1 MHCKDGFFPTCN
13 EGEKAMLKGMKA
25 KRQLAAFVALAVG
38 GAFAG
43 APEAYAA
50 ESATVG
56 TGGAQTGINGVG
68 TAANPYGDIVGTNL
82 MKGSVTDNTLTI
94 GAAGTTNL
102 PVVVGDIS
110 AGGTS
115 TTTTAV
121 TGNKLVINS
130 LNLTG
135 NAYGGIGLNI
145 AQVSGS
151 AQTNPNT
158 VKMNDGIVK
167 GAVIGVRS
175 AEGGVAN
182 GGVELAGGT
191 LTARSGTGTVTDGIA
206 IAGGMGK
213 TSAID
218 NKVTIAN
225 GTVTGKVYG
234 GYAENAGGGTTGNRV
249 FLGDVNGS
257 ATPNLSNASLYGGS
271 NSTGVSGGSLDAIRN
286 NHLIVQTKGITAN
299 SAQNFHTY
307 EFHLNTG
314 VAAGNTMLTLTH
326 NNDAFGR
333 AVAWEDI
340 KVDATGWSGKGVNA
354 QGKSVQDY
362 FGDVGTVTLMADG
375 NTATNRTS
383 NLRFSNYTSPG
394 TTDWSGDYEYRIK
407 LRTQTDTATST
418 TRNYVDAELH
428 RYQNANH
435 THTGA
440 LSGRNTIYGGYSIW
454 ENLGG
459 QTGNKKVVQD
469 NTLVLNNATGFVS
482 GYGGYT
488 STGADAVRNKLT
500 LNSGT
505 IENLFGGVATG
516 TGLVDHNE
524 VTVADGTVTG
534 DIFGGKSDNL
544 TSGNGIAYSGT
555 GTVTNNSVTVNKGT
569 VNRITGGY
577 GTTTV
582 SSNSVAINGGANASR
597 TTVYPVVRGEV
608 KGGAIRGDN
617 SVDRKAE
624 QNTVTITEGD
634 IQATVYGVFG
644 ELFGAGSSTNA
655 HVQLVNDNHVKIS
668 GGSAHKIYG
677 AYLTGYGTVAGT
689 GTATN
694 NSVEISG
701 TAKVS
706 ETAYGAAAN
715 GNASLTANSVTVK
728 GGAVHDVYGATANG
742 TGAVKGNSVTIENG
756 RVDDNV
762 VGGENTSTS
771 TKAGSVTGN
780 TVTVK
785 GGEIVGDIFGGVTY
799 AAKPSSSGSTG
810 TTTTSGGNTVTITGG
825 TLTGGTR
832 PDGTLRGN
840 VYGGYARGSDP
851 SVEQNNE
858 VNLGAND
865 GSYTANLTQATIYG
879 GHSTAAGNTLNV
891 KGQDITV
898 KGVHNF
904 TNYNFYLTDKV
915 DKNATMLKVTDHNGF
930 ENQYSG
936 TTPVNFSNVKI
947 NLQNMSAKQ
956 IAGRVTLLEGNGDN
970 ALKFQKYTPT
980 AAWQISP
987 THSDYE
993 YALRLVR
1000 SDGTEAPTGTT
1011 TGRRVLL
1018 DYNRFQNGNVA
1029 YDTTSDDTDW
1039 FAGRSYGGHTTE
1051 HNILTIDKPLSRN
1064 ITAYGAKTMGASG
1077 GSGGTRG
1084 NTLEIKSTGSAYQVT
1099 AGYGGYIHEAGNSGK
1114 VENNVLRMSGGKT
1127 GTLYGGYSAGMGEV
1141 SGNNVYVTGGTVSG
1155 NIYAGYAASA
1165 GQAKGNTLTLGA
1177 DDGSYGA
1184 TIAGN
1189 IYGAN
1194 DSGAGTGN
1202 TLVVQ
1207 AGNVSVQQVKN
1218 FDTFKFVL
1226 HNDTL
1231 IDHTMLK
1238 IEQTGGLGGT
1248 INMANITEDVSK
1260 FHLNPTWTGS
1270 HSVKLIE
1277 SNGQMTFS
1285 NYAKNQDRTSKY
1297 ANTNYEVYLHTEDD
1311 QTQGSDLLLTF
1322 NRLRDG
1328 DRSYDSTN
1336 ASAADS
1342 RVFTGISAM
1351 NHDVENNKLRIT
1363 GVHASGIDNYA
1374 TAGVTTGTSGSL
1386 KNNML
1391 TIDSANALK
1400 IRDVYGAYAA
1410 NTSTSSSSG
1419 SSGGS
1424 GSGSSGSGSGSSTMS
1439 GNGVILTRGALTGNI
1454 YGAKSESKVK
1464 ADSNYVTVL
1473 GGSVSGSV
1481 YGGWS
1486 TSDDAQN
1493 NNVSLSSVHIGGD
1506 VVGGYGKSAK
1516 NNSIT
1521 LRGTEVAGSVYGGK
1535 LTTGVSASAKDGNTL
1550 NVYDMGA
1557 KVGYFE
1563 DFQNLNFYL
1572 SPRADLSKSMLTT
1585 TQAKNKDISGSTIT
1599 MELDGGYAPV
1609 GVGDDISLVRL
1620 PDAQNIVTANNLS
1633 GTTYQTTKGVTLD
1646 YEYTLNTRGTAS
1658 TGTKNELFAH
1668 VTNIKVKDETKSLVE
1683 TQAAAIA
1690 FLASGSD
1697 LLTDV
1702 GIPAAEA
1709 AAIQI
1714 ADIVDTPYAGSEKNS
1729 AAASVPLSTLGS
1741 YQLFAAQSF
1750 GSMRL
1755 KSGSY
1760 VDTKG
1765 WNLNVGYARRNEL
1778 VDRSLTFG
1786 PFIEYGRGNY
1796 DSYLDDGTHGSGKTD
1811 YLGVGVMAK
1820 SESDNGTYLEGSL
1833 RVGRAKSDYSG
1844 NIGAKSAGYDL
1855 SSGYFAGHIGVGQK
1869 REFINGSKI
1878 DTYAKYFYAHQAGTS
1893 ATLST
1898 GETYD
1903 FGAST
1908 SSRIR
1913 FGTRYTV
1920 KNDLNGE
1927 FYAGLAWEYEFDGKG
1942 SASYQGYD
1950 LPGTSLKGST
1960 TLLELGYRFAPVD
1973 STVSYGLNLTGF
1985 QGKRKGITGGFNI
1998 AWAF

>member
-1 MHCKDGFFPTCN
+1 
-13 EGEKAMLKGMKA
+13 MLKGMKA

-38 GAFAG
+38 GAFAA
-43 APEAYAA
+43 APTAYAA
-50 ESATVG
+50 ENASVG
-56 TGGAQTGINGVG
+56 TSGTQSGISGAG
-68 TAANPYGDIVGTNL
+68 TTVNPYTDIVGTNL
-82 MKGSVTDNTLTI
+82 MNGSVTDNTLTI
-94 GAAGTTNL
+94 GVLNAGNI
-102 PVVVGDIS
+102 PVVNGTVS
-110 AGGTS
+110 AGGITS
-115 TTTTAV
+115 TTSAV
-121 TGNKLVINS
+121 TGNTLVINS
-130 LNLTG
+130 ISLTG
-135 NAYGGIGLNI
+135 NAYGGIGANI
-145 AQVSGS
+145 AQTSGAS
-151 AQTNPNT
+151 QTNPNV
-158 VKMNDGIVK
+158 VKMNGGTVA
-167 GAVIGVRS
+167 GAVIGARS
-175 AEGGVAN
+175 LAGGVTN
-182 GGVELAGGT
+182 GGVELAD
-191 LTARSGTGTVTDGIA
+191 GTVTAGTNGIA
-206 IAGGMGK
+206 IAGGMGH
-213 TSAID
+213 TNAI
-218 NKVTIAN
+218 NNTVMLTK
-225 GTVTGKVYG
+225 GTVTGAVYG
-234 GYAENAGGGTTGNRV
+234 GYAENAGAKTTGNNV
-249 FLGDVNGS
+249 YLGDTSGN
-257 ATPNLSNASLYGGS
+257 TPALNNASIYGGNDS
-271 NSTGVSGGSLDAIRN
+271 DYTN
-286 NHLIVQTKGITAN
+286 NHLHVQGKGVTAD
-299 SAQNFHTY
+299 SARNFHTY
-307 EFHLNTG
+307 DFHLNTNI
-314 VAAGNTMLTLTH
+314 AAGDTMLTLTN

-333 AVAWEDI
+333 AVNWSEI
-340 KVDATGWSGKGVNA
+340 NLNATGWSGA
-354 QGKSVQDY
+354 SRTAY
-362 FGDVGTVTLMADG
+362 YGDVGTVTLMADG
-375 NTATNRTS
+375 NAATNRRS
-383 NLRFSNYTSPG
+383 NLRFANSSG
-394 TTDWSGDYEYRIK
+394 RMGWDGDYEYRIR
-407 LRTQTDTATST
+407 LDPQVDTATST
-418 TRNYVDAELH
+418 TRNYVRADLH
-428 RYQNANH
+428 RYMNANA
-435 THTGA
+435 TYNNA
-440 LSGRNTIYGGYSIW
+440 LSTSNTIYGGYSTW
-454 ENLGG
+454 QN
-459 QTGNKKVVQD
+459 KVVQD
-469 NTLVLNNATGFVS
+469 NTLTITNATGTMTA
-482 GYGGYT
+482 YGGYT
-488 STGADAVRNKLT
+488 STGADAVRNT
-500 LNSGT
+500 LNMTGGT
-505 IENLFGGVATG
+505 VQNLYGAYATG
-516 TGLVDHNE
+516 TG
-524 VTVADGTVTG
+524 TVE
-534 DIFGGKSDNL
+534 DNHVNL
-544 TSGNGIAYSGT
+544 MAGH
-555 GTVTNNSVTVNKGT
+555 VTNEIIGGRSGGTNPTGVVRKNTVTVNNAT
-569 VNRITGGY
+569 VGGRITGGS

-582 SSNSVAINGGANASR
+582 DENTVTIGGNAVTDTVHSVVGGD
-597 TTVYPVVRGEV
+597 VL
-608 KGGAIRGDN
+608 GAYITGDN
-617 SVDRKAE
+617 SASRSASKNA
-624 QNTVTITEGD
+624 VTITEGD
-634 IQATVYGVFG
+634 IQNTVYGVFG
-644 ELFGAGSSTNA
+644 EFFNTSSSTTTTFTPT
-655 HVQLVNDNHVKIS
+655 VQNNTVTIS
-668 GGSAHKIYG
+668 GGAEKDVYG
-677 AYLTGYGTVAGT
+677 AFLSGI
-689 GTATN
+689 GTATK
-694 NSVEISG
+694 NSVEILGTARVGGQVYGAGSG
-701 TAKVS
+701 TSAN
-706 ETAYGAAAN
+706 AALDE
-715 GNASLTANSVTVK
+715 NAVTIS
-728 GGAVHDVYGATANG
+728 GGAVDDVYGARAANTTG
-742 TGAVKGNSVTIENG
+742 TGAVTNNTVTITSG
-756 RVDDNV
+756 LVHDNV
-762 VGGENTSTS
+762 YGGYNRSTLVD
-771 TKAGSVTGN
+771 AGAVTGN
-780 TVTVK
+780 KVSVTD
-785 GGEIVGDIFGGVTY
+785 GQLLGDIFGGVTHNDL
-799 AAKPSSSGSTG
+799 PTSSS
-810 TTTTSGGNTVTITGG
+810 TTATSSGGNKITITGG
-825 TLTGGTR
+825 TIGGYR

-840 VYGGYARGSDP
+840 VYGGYANGTNTT
-851 SVEQNNE
+851 VEMNNE
-858 VNLGAND
+858 INLGADD
-865 GSYTANLTQATIYG
+865 GSYGANLTQATIYG
-879 GHSTAAGNTLNV
+879 GRTERSGNTLNV
-891 KGQDITV
+891 KGQNITV

-904 TNYNFYLTDKV
+904 TNYNFYLTDKIG
-915 DKNATMLKVTDHNGF
+915 KNATMLKVTDHNGF
-930 ENQYSG
+930 ENKYSG

-956 IAGRVTLLEGNGDN
+956 IAGRVTLLEGNDDY
-970 ALKFQKYTPT
+970 ALKFQNYTPT
-980 AAWQISP
+980 AAWLISP

-1011 TGRRVLL
+1011 TGNRVLL

-1029 YDTTSDDTDW
+1029 YDTMSDDTDW

-1051 HNILTIDKPLSRN
+1051 HNILTIDKPLSRD
-1064 ITAYGAKTMGASG
+1064 IMAYGAKTMGTSG

-1084 NTLEIKSTGSAYQVT
+1084 NTLEIKSTGSNAYQVT
-1099 AGYGGYIHEAGNSGK
+1099 AGYGGYIHEAANNDK
-1114 VENNVLRMSGGKT
+1114 VENNVLRMSGGKA
-1127 GTLYGGYSAGMGEV
+1127 GTLYGGYSAGTGEV

-1155 NIYAGYAASA
+1155 NIYAGYAATA

-1207 AGNVSVQQVKN
+1207 ASNVSVQQVKN

-1248 INMANITEDVSK
+1248 VDMANITEDVSK

-1297 ANTNYEVYLHTEDD
+1297 ANTNYEVYLHTEND

-1351 NHDVENNKLRIT
+1351 NHDVENNKLHIT

-1374 TAGVTTGTSGSL
+1374 AAGVTTGTSGSL

-1391 TIDSANALK
+1391 TIDSANALN

-1464 ADSNYVTVL
+1464 VDSNYVTVS

-1486 TSDDAQN
+1486 KNDDAQN
-1493 NNVSLSSVHIGGD
+1493 NSVVLSAVHIGGD
-1506 VVGGYGKSAK
+1506 VVGGYGEKNAK
-1516 NNSIT
+1516 NNSVT
-1521 LRGTEVAGSVYGGK
+1521 LRGTEVVGNVYGGQIGN
-1535 LTTGVSASAKDGNTL
+1535 GVSAAVKDGNTL

-1609 GVGDDISLVRL
+1609 GVGNDISLVRL

-1697 LLTDV
+1697 LLTDI

-1709 AAIQI
+1709 AATQI
-1714 ADIVDTPYAGSEKNS
+1714 ADIVDTPYAGSEKNA
-1729 AAASVPLSTLGS
+1729 AAASAPLSTLGS
-1741 YQLFAAQSF
+1741 YQMFAAQSF
-1750 GSMRL
+1750 GNMRL

-1778 VDRSLTFG
+1778 LDRSLTFG

-1796 DSYLDDGTHGSGKTD
+1796 DSYLDDGTHGSGKTS
-1811 YLGVGVMAK
+1811 YLGIGVMAK
-1820 SESDNGTYLEGSL
+1820 SESESGTYLEGSL

-1844 NIGAKSAGYDL
+1844 SIGEKSTGYDL
-1855 SSGYFAGHIGVGQK
+1855 SSSYFAGHIGVGQK
-1869 REFINGSKI
+1869 RELINGNKI
-1878 DTYAKYFYAHQAGTS
+1878 DTYAKYFYAHQAGGS

-1898 GETYD
+1898 GEPYD

-1913 FGTRYTV
+1913 FGTRFTM
-1920 KNDLNGE
+1920 KNDMDGE

-1942 SASYQGYD
+1942 TASYQGYS
-1950 LPGTSLKGST
+1950 LPSTSLKGST
-1960 TLLELGYRFAPVD
+1960 TLLELGYRYAPVD

-1985 QGKRKGITGGFNI
+1985 KGKRKGITGGFNI